1 MSSKLKKRVT
11 FTLIMLFFITQAFTY
26 TVAAAGITAED
37 LVGQWEA
44 RLKINKLELFGTQ
57 EKNKNQ
63 IYEEAKGAK
72 TLYFG
77 MKDGALMLGFGGG
90 AIPVTLS
97 GGKLSGTDILDYG
110 FYTVE
115 VTVDGTVSKSAKGI
129 EFTIHTKQEMWDT
142 KRKNGSIGSFTYT
155 SAGSAVAPAPVA
167 VEEEAPVDVIEPDQE
182 SVTTETVKVTGIK
195 VTRKTLEIAV
205 GQSVTINAEVVPANA
220 TEKRYSWSV
229 DHGDVIDIKTN
240 GMITGKSPG
249 VAKVTAV
256 SLEGQFQDTCRV
268 TVKEAENDIVS
279 QESQKPESTTPM
291 ESETVDTSGDTS
303 GKDPLVGI
311 IIEDSMESNRE
322 IGETLNDKIKD
333 LKVNE
338 LFDNLKSYEDE
349 LVEKRLEKNLEPVD
363 VSRKQAGMEIFENT
377 IKPEENEVQE
387 KNKRAEKTTERLE
400 KIAEK
405 QGNQL
410 EKVEDADGLIKLE
423 IKVEGQKTVLNELVY
438 NLKTEQADKLIDKV
452 LDKTIGALVKQLKKK
467 KLMPD
472 LLETGMGLFGRF
484 FKDKKDELILTDD
497 EQIQKVREE
506 IGVSDDV
513 SAELYLRNNQWS
525 EKETAAGTWSDLITK
540 NKAAEKF
547 NKALEEIVS
556 LRKKDHANASKLEY
570 ELINREVNRLRMDGL
585 PKDEAVKVIKNR
597 YVYEYYDHYG
607 LETKKSDGTW
617 QDNVLQFLG
626 LGGEN
631 RRFGGFNKDKMD
643 VSSSEVYKDTDTRFD
658 MIIEVM
664 DNREDIY
671 SDDDVQFIRKLRQE
685 EGRE

>member
-1 MSSKLKKRVT
+1 MQSNFGIAKVFGNGKVMVQKKLGR
-11 FTLIMLFFITQAFTY
+11 LLARFIS
-26 TVAAAGITAED
+26 I
-37 LVGQWEA
+37 
-44 RLKINKLELFGTQ
+44 
-57 EKNKNQ
+57 
-63 IYEEAKGAK
+63 
-72 TLYFG
+72 
-77 MKDGALMLGFGGG
+77 ALMLNMASVSTVQAAITTVPNLTMSVGEIKTITVGG
-90 AIPVTLS
+90 IPNGELPAYKSSDKSVAKITRVYPEHLWRITALSEGVTTITFTH
-97 GGKLSGTDILDYG
+97 KND
-110 FYTVE
+110 TVDCV
-115 VTVDGTVSKSAKGI
+115 VTVTRAKEPI
-129 EFTIHTKQEMWDT
+129 RE
-142 KRKNGSIGSFTYT
+142 S
-155 SAGSAVAPAPVA
+155 APAA
-167 VEEEAPVDVIEPDQE
+167 TAPASADVIEPDKE
-182 SVTTETVKVTGIK
+182 SEPAEVIKVTGIK
-195 VTRKTLEIAV
+195 LTPKTLTISV
-205 GQSVTINAEVVPANA
+205 GQSANINAKVLPSNA
-220 TEKRYSWSV
+220 TENRYSWSV
-229 DHGDVIDIKTN
+229 DNGDVIDIKTN
-240 GMITGKSPG
+240 GRITGKSPG
-249 VAKVTAV
+249 VVRVTAV
-256 SLEGQFQDTCRV
+256 SLEGQFQDTCTV
-268 TVKEAENDIVS
+268 TVKEPETGSDS
-279 QESQKPESTTPM
+279 KEPQKPESTAPT
-291 ESETVDTSGDTS
+291 ESETKDKSGDTS
-303 GKDPLVGI
+303 EKDPLAGI
-311 IIEDSMESNRE
+311 ITEDTIESIKD
-322 IGETLNDKIKD
+322 IGENPNDRIKD
-333 LKVNE
+333 LKANE
-338 LFDNLKSYEDE
+338 FFDNLKSYEDE
-349 LVEKRLEKNLEPVD
+349 LVEKRLEKRLEPED
-363 VSRKQAGMEIFENT
+363 AARKQAGMEIFGNA

-410 EKVEDADGLIKLE
+410 EKVEDTDGLIKLE

-438 NLKTEQADKLIDKV
+438 NLKTEQTDKLIDKV

-467 KLMPD
+467 KLVPD

-525 EKETAAGTWSDLITK
+525 EKETAAGTWTDLITK

-585 PKDEAVKVIKNR
+585 QKDEAVKVIKNR
-597 YVYEYYDHYG
+597 YVNEYYDHYG

-643 VSSSEVYKDTDTRFD
+643 VSSSEGYKDTGTRFD

-671 SDDDVQFIRKLRQE
+671 TDDDVRFIRELRQE

>member
-1 MSSKLKKRVT
+1 MSENSVRK
-11 FTLIMLFFITQAFTY
+11 FSLILALVLIIFAVLNPLALAAEY
-26 TVAAAGITAED
+26 TKVKSVRA
-37 LVGQWEA
+37 VGG
-44 RLKINKLELFGTQ
+44 LN
-57 EKNKNQ
+57 
-63 IYEEAKGAK
+63 
-72 TLYFG
+72 
-77 MKDGALMLGFGGG
+77 GG
-90 AIPVTLS
+90 
-97 GGKLSGTDILDYG
+97 Y
-110 FYTVE
+110 Y
-115 VTVDGTVSKSAKGI
+115 VS
-129 EFTIHTKQEMWDT
+129 DT
-142 KRKNGSIGSFTYT
+142 KTF
-155 SAGSAVAPAPVA
+155 
-167 VEEEAPVDVIEPDQE
+167 EAPVGKWFDALFELSPSGSGMEHSIKIVIENPNPASLKVNTTRYLDKSATSSHFYTSLMLESVGSADIVIKEKDGTEVGRFKVKSYSNEQE
-182 SVTTETVKVTGIK
+182 SETAGTVKVTGIK
-195 VTRKTLEIAV
+195 VTQKTLEISV

-220 TEKRYSWSV
+220 TENRYSWSV
-229 DHGDVIDIKTN
+229 DNGDVIDIKTN
-240 GMITGKSPG
+240 GRITGKSPG
-249 VAKVTAV
+249 VVRVTAV
-256 SLEGQFQDTCRV
+256 SLEGQFQDTCTV
-268 TVKEAENDIVS
+268 TVKEPETGSDS
-279 QESQKPESTTPM
+279 KEPQKPESTAPT
-291 ESETVDTSGDTS
+291 ESETKDKSGDTS
-303 GKDPLVGI
+303 EKDPLAGI
-311 IIEDSMESNRE
+311 ITEDTIETIKD
-322 IGETLNDKIKD
+322 IGENLNDRIKD
-333 LKVNE
+333 LKANE
-338 LFDNLKSYEDE
+338 IFDNLKSYEDE
-349 LVEKRLEKNLEPVD
+349 LVEKRLEKSLEPED
-363 VSRKQAGMEIFENT
+363 AARKQAGMEIFENA

-405 QGNQL
+405 QRAQL
-410 EKVEDADGLIKLE
+410 EIVEDADGQIRLERKDDGQNTLLDDLI
-423 IKVEGQKTVLNELVY
+423 Y

-452 LDKTIGALVKQLKKK
+452 FDKTIGALVKQLKKK

-472 LLETGMGLFGRF
+472 FLETGLGLFGRF

-525 EKETAAGTWSDLITK
+525 EKETAAGTWTDLITK

-547 NKALEEIVS
+547 NKVLEEIVS

-585 PKDEAVKVIKNR
+585 SKEEAVKVIKDR

-617 QDNVLQFLG
+617 QDKVLQFLG

-643 VSSSEVYKDTDTRFD
+643 VSSSEGYKDTGTRFD

-671 SDDDVQFIRKLRQE
+671 TDDDVRFIRELRQE